1 MNNPATILVKQLG
14 LVNYVTT
21 YEAMRQF
28 TQTRDKNTPDE
39 IWVLEHPPVYT
50 LGLAG
55 DASHLLEPSQTIPL
69 VQVDRGGQITYHGPG
84 QLVVYLLLDLKR
96 KSLLVKQLVHHIE
109 QALINTLADY
119 GFQAERLKGAPGI
132 YLAKQAKLSPI
143 WVGAKIGALGLKVS
157 RQASYHGLALNVA
170 MDLSPFTQINPCGFK
185 GLKTVDMQTLGIEDN
200 IDIVGQH
207 VVTHLLQLLQNR
219 N

>member
-1 MNNPATILVKQLG
+1 
-14 LVNYVTT
+14 
-21 YEAMRQF
+21 
-28 TQTRDKNTPDE
+28 
-39 IWVLEHPPVYT
+39 
-50 LGLAG
+50 
-55 DASHLLEPSQTIPL
+55 
-69 VQVDRGGQITYHGPG
+69 
-84 QLVVYLLLDLKR
+84 
-96 KSLLVKQLVHHIE
+96 LVHHIE

-119 GFQAERLKGAPGI
+119 GFQAERHKGAPGI
-132 YLAKQAKLSPI
+132 YLAKQAKLSPT